1 MNKKIKDGFG
11 VVGGKM
17 IKNFQKLKQ
26 NPNAKIEKAQNEF
39 LKIYS
44 KKSGGAQI
52 SSSLKILKQIFK
64 TVVQDRLLSS
74 DFIKNC
80 KMIYLNSIDN
90 MQDAL
95 INGKKQYV
103 RHIKSLTDNME
114 PHYKKL
120 VDIELKLEYLQNMK
134 KPEQKGTTK
143 NRLSL
148 LL

>member
-1 MNKKIKDGFG
+1 MNKKIKDGFGVVGDGFG

-26 NPNAKIEKAQNEF
+26 NPNAKIERAQDEF

-64 TVVQDRLLSS
+64 TVVQDKILNS

-95 INGKKQYV
+95 INGKK
-103 RHIKSLTDNME
+103 
-114 PHYKKL
+114 
-120 VDIELKLEYLQNMK
+120 
-134 KPEQKGTTK
+134 
-143 NRLSL
+143 
-148 LL
+148 